1 MADADLESLIA
12 RAGALRKAGRAAEA
26 VAAYEQVLQLRP
38 ALPDS
43 WYNLAL
49 MYRRTGR
56 FEDALAAYDQALA
69 HRLSGPEEAHLNRGV
84 IYADDLR
91 RPDLAERELDAA
103 LRLNPRY
110 LPALLN
116 LGNLHEDRGRKGKA
130 LQAYDQVLAL
140 QPDHPT
146 AMARAAGLHTP
157 TGLDDPMIARVER
170 ALARSGL
177 APADKADLQF
187 ALGRLLDAAGN
198 FNEAYATYFAAN
210 AFSRQAGRAPP
221 YDWAGHQRLVDQL
234 IAASPATESP
244 PPISGARP
252 PPVFICGM
260 FRSGS
265 TLVEQVL
272 ASHSRVTSGGE
283 LTLLPALVR
292 RELSPWPAA
301 LASVVGP
308 NRDRLAGA
316 YLADLARLF
325 PGADVITDKRPDNF
339 LHIGLI
345 KRLFPDARIVNTVR
359 NPLDNILSVY
369 FLHLDHSM
377 AYALSVEDTAHYL
390 VQERRL
396 MAHWKSLWPN
406 DILDFDYD
414 AFVQDPRPQTER
426 LLAFC
431 GLDWDDACLAFH
443 QADSNV
449 RTASVWQVREPL
461 YRRASGRWRHYAS
474 QLEPVRVWLEEQGAL

>member
-12 RAGALRKAGRAAEA
+12 RAGALRLAGRALEA
-26 VAAYEQVLQLRP
+26 VVAYEQLLSLRP

-49 MYRRTGR
+49 MYRRVGR
-56 FEDALAAYDQALA
+56 FDDALAAYDQALG
-69 HRLSGPEEAHLNRGV
+69 HGLSGPEEAHLNRGV

-91 RPDLAERELDAA
+91 RPDLAEQELAAA
-103 LRLNPRY
+103 LKLNPRY

-116 LGNLHEDRGRKGKA
+116 LGNLHEDRGRKA
-130 LQAYDQVLAL
+130 QARQAYDRVLAL

-146 AMARAAGLHTP
+146 ALARAAGLHTP
-157 TGLDDPMIARVER
+157 TGPDDPMIARVER
-170 ALARSGL
+170 AQARTGL
-177 APADKADLQF
+177 GAADKADLLF
-187 ALGRLLDAAGN
+187 ALGRLLDAAGL
-198 FNEAYATYFAAN
+198 FNEAFPRYDAAN
-210 AFSRQAGRAPP
+210 AFSRQAGKVAP
-221 YDWAGHQRLVDQL
+221 YDRAASEQLVDQL
-234 IAASPATESP
+234 IAAFPNADPEP
-244 PPISGARP
+244 PVAGARP

-272 ASHSRVTSGGE
+272 ASHPRVTSGGE

-292 RELSPWPAA
+292 RQLSPWPAA
-301 LASVVGP
+301 LARVVGAE
-308 NRDRLAGA
+308 RERLAGA
-316 YLADLARLF
+316 YLSDLDRLF

-339 LHIGLI
+339 LHVGLI
-345 KRLFPDARIVNTVR
+345 KRLFPEARIVNTVR

-369 FLHLDHSM
+369 FLHLDHGM
-377 AYALSVEDTAHYL
+377 AYALNLEDTAHYL
-390 VQERRL
+390 AQERRL
-396 MAHWKSLWPN
+396 MAHWKRLWPD

-414 AFVQDPRPQTER
+414 AFVEDPRPHTER

-431 GLDWDDACLAFH
+431 GLDWDEACLAFH
-443 QADSNV
+443 QTDSHV

-461 YRRASGRWRHYAS
+461 YRRASGRWRNYEDR
-474 QLEPVRVWLEEQGAL
+474 LEPVRAWLEGQGLL